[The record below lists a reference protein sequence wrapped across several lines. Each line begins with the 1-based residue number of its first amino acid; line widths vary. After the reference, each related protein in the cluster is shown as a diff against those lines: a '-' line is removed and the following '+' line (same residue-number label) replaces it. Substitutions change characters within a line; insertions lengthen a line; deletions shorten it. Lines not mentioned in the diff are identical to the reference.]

1 MTIREIKQKLCTR
14 REGNR
19 ERKRER
25 ERKRGEGKETYFN
38 DLSIVSS
45 ACNNGQKEN
54 ALHDEADTRNAQR
67 QLKWISTNDLQHE
80 MRRKIKF
87 ISIIYVYNT
96 HIHLLHM
103 RVRVCVCVSAGCFSF
118 SLICAAWAM
127 ASTRWG
133 RLMQRQVVKNCCVLP
148 CVCVW
153 VSMCVS
159 VCVRAC
165 ACVWV
170 CLFYIHLGSVQKL
183 KAK

>member
-19 ERKRER
+19 EWKRER

-67 QLKWISTNDLQHE
+67 QMKWISTNDLQHE

-103 RVRVCVCVSAGCFSF
+103 RVRVCVCVWALAAFHFRSF
-118 SLICAAWAM
+118 ALLE
-127 ASTRWG
+127 RWHRRVG
-133 RLMQRQVVKNCCVLP
+133 GGWCWDKLWKIVVCCLLCVCEYLCVCLYVCVLVP
-148 CVCVW
+148 VCEF
-153 VSMCVS
+153 
-159 VCVRAC
+159 VCFTFTLA
-165 ACVWV
+165 A
-170 CLFYIHLGSVQKL
+170 YKN
-183 KAK
+183 